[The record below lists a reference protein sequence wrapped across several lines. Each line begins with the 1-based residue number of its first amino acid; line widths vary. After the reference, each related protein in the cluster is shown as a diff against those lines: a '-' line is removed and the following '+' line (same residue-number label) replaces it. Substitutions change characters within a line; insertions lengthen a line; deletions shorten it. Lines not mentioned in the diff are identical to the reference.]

1 MNATV
6 QVSYPSKAVCLI
18 AIDRA
23 ERRNALD
30 VATYEQLSDALLNAE
45 RDDAV
50 RVVVVTGE
58 GAHFTAGNDLED
70 FFKLEGAASV
80 PGIDFLRL
88 LAGLTKPVIA
98 AVEGYAIGIGTT
110 LLLHC
115 DLAYAG
121 QHSTFRLPFVSL
133 GLVPEGASTYWLPR
147 LAGSKK
153 ASELLLFGEAFTA
166 EVALEVGLLNEM
178 VERGHALKRALER
191 AETLAA
197 LPQEALRL
205 TKRLL
210 LDHQRETVQQAMDVE
225 EQAFL
230 VRCASPEAKTAFD
243 AFLKRK

>member
-1 MNATV
+1 MGTTV
-6 QVSYPSKAVCLI
+6 LVSYPCEAVCLVSI
-18 AIDRA
+18 NRV

-30 VATYEQLSDALLNAE
+30 VATYQQLSNTLLKAE
-45 RDDAV
+45 RDDDV
-50 RVVVVTGE
+50 RVVVIAGE

-70 FFKLEGAASV
+70 FFRLEGAASV

-88 LAGLTKPVIA
+88 LAGLSKPVIA

-121 QHSTFRLPFVSL
+121 RDSTYRLPFVSL

-153 ASELLLFGEAFTA
+153 ASDLLLFGDAFTA
-166 EVALEVGLLNEM
+166 EVALEVGFLTEM
-178 VERGHALKRALER
+178 VERVQALKRALER

-210 LDHQRETVQQAMDVE
+210 LDHQREAVGQAMDVE

-230 VRCASPEAKTAFD
+230 ACCASAEAKTAFD

>member
-1 MNATV
+1 MDATV

-30 VATYEQLSDALLNAE
+30 VATYEQLGDALLNAE

-50 RVVVVTGE
+50 RVVVMAGK

-80 PGIDFLRL
+80 PGIDFLRV
-88 LAGLTKPVIA
+88 LAGLSKPVIA

-153 ASELLLFGEAFTA
+153 ASELLLFGEVFTS
-166 EVALEVGLLNEM
+166 EVALEVGLLNEV
-178 VERGHALKRALER
+178 VEQGQALEKALER
-191 AETLAA
+191 ATTLAA
-197 LPQEALRL
+197 LPQVALRH

-210 LDHQRETVQQAMDVE
+210 LDHQREAVQRAMDEE

-230 VRCASPEAKTAFD
+230 ARCASVEAKAAFD
-243 AFLKRK
+243 AFLKRR